1 MGSGEREHGLRW
13 PTELQKQRNQRNR
26 KNSGNTDFAHSRELS
41 ERPEFHQAPCEPP
54 KGNGKGSALK
64 LLNKLASGPAS
75 LSTVCAPGPEA
86 RGSWEKP
93 QSNGTLLKKNIAC
106 MYIPRETRAPKGFFF
121 SKNEESKLSLG
132 ETKGLSRVKA
142 TTNRWRRRR
151 LSWRRA
157 VSIRVRCL
165 NSS

>member
-75 LSTVCAPGPEA
+75 LSTDAS
-86 RGSWEKP
+86 R
-93 QSNGTLLKKNIAC
+93 
-106 MYIPRETRAPKGFFF
+106 TR
-121 SKNEESKLSLG
+121 
-132 ETKGLSRVKA
+132 T
-142 TTNRWRRRR
+142 
-151 LSWRRA
+151 
-157 VSIRVRCL
+157 
-165 NSS
+165 

>member
-64 LLNKLASGPAS
+64 LLNKLASGP
-75 LSTVCAPGPEA
+75 LLRRTPGPEA

-93 QSNGTLLKKNIAC
+93 QSYGTLLN
-106 MYIPRETRAPKGFFF
+106 
-121 SKNEESKLSLG
+121 
-132 ETKGLSRVKA
+132 
-142 TTNRWRRRR
+142 
-151 LSWRRA
+151 
-157 VSIRVRCL
+157 
-165 NSS
+165 

>member
-54 KGNGKGSALK
+54 KGNGKGSAKK

-75 LSTVCAPGPEA
+75 LSTVAHQDLKPGAP
-86 RGSWEKP
+86 W
-93 QSNGTLLKKNIAC
+93 LIWV
-106 MYIPRETRAPKGFFF
+106 FFGAF
-121 SKNEESKLSLG
+121 PFDSLSY
-132 ETKGLSRVKA
+132 S
-142 TTNRWRRRR
+142 
-151 LSWRRA
+151 
-157 VSIRVRCL
+157 
-165 NSS
+165 

>member
-75 LSTVCAPGPEA
+75 LSTVAHQDLKPGAHGKNPRAMA
-86 RGSWEKP
+86 RSGKKHRMYVYSAGN
-93 QSNGTLLKKNIAC
+93 QSTEGIIN
-106 MYIPRETRAPKGFFF
+106 TRLILCYSIFPMRHVTF
-121 SKNEESKLSLG
+121 
-132 ETKGLSRVKA
+132 
-142 TTNRWRRRR
+142 
-151 LSWRRA
+151 
-157 VSIRVRCL
+157 VS
-165 NSS
+165 S

>member
-75 LSTVCAPGPEA
+75 LSTVAHQDLKPGAHGKNPRAMARSWKKTSHVCIFRGKPEH
-86 RGSWEKP
+86 R
-93 QSNGTLLKKNIAC
+93 
-106 MYIPRETRAPKGFFF
+106 RDF
-121 SKNEESKLSLG
+121 SLSLLFPALFNAFLFLYC
-132 ETKGLSRVKA
+132 KIKA
-142 TTNRWRRRR
+142 VATVGKIWHRRRT
-151 LSWRRA
+151 
-157 VSIRVRCL
+157 
-165 NSS
+165 